1 MLKLGIN
8 MLGSIEQ
15 QQIAKHIWNI
25 LELMFPGTGLQVSPY
40 NHYSEHE

>member
-8 MLGSIEQ
+8 MLGNIEQ

-25 LELMFPGTGLQVSPY
+25 LELMFPGTGLQVSP
-40 NHYSEHE
+40 SKVPTLM